1 MNTASF
7 NNRLIL
13 YYATI
18 IATFSSG
25 LLYSYFS
32 NDVEV
37 KIPIDTM
44 LRDNDPTGAF
54 FLTVFYKVFLNNVI
68 VGLLLSLAGYFSGGI
83 LTLLILFW
91 NGIALGTTLSL
102 YILDASLL
110 NFFIYHGPIELLG
123 LFLFGTIGLRGWK
136 LYFTMFKQKNFCI
149 EIKFYELVVPTTIIL
164 VAALIEAYLICYH

>member
-44 LRDNDPTGAF
+44 LRD
-54 FLTVFYKVFLNNVI
+54 KVFLNNVI